1 MSNSFVADANIPIK
15 YSCYSTEVSPHLK
28 WEITSD
34 TVKSFVL
41 IMEDMD
47 AIAIVGYPY
56 VHWNVYNIP
65 GSVREIAEGATL
77 RAMPAGSIEGA
88 NDDRVPKYSGPCPPT
103 GTGTHHYYF
112 ALYAINTETLA
123 VNANRSM
130 KRSEFEKL
138 YASNIIAKTE
148 IIGLYRP

>member
-88 NDDRVPKYSGPCPPT
+88 NDDKVPKYSGPCPPT

-112 ALYAINTETLA
+112 ALYAINTETLT
-123 VNANRSM
+123 VNTNRSM

-138 YASNIIAKTE
+138 YASNIIAKAE